1 MRACCACWDQV
12 KFGLRTC
19 FEQGACMLLFGAWDW
34 VRDGDGDSS
43 HQGFSHGPSTL
54 LSCKSLSFNRFP
66 TFITSAHSSGF
77 ICITYYSGAPT
88 GSDVLIIPH
97 QIQFLWPGLQNIPY
111 QVSVLHR
118 GKYPINCKR
127 HERDVRFTFACG
139 SGTLA
144 SLQGFWSPS
153 LAFLQARRFAGR
165 Y

>member
-1 MRACCACWDQV
+1 MCAVVW
-12 KFGLRTC
+12 
-19 FEQGACMLLFGAWDW
+19 AWDW
-34 VRDGDGDSS
+34 LRDWDGDCS
-43 HQGFSHGPSTL
+43 HQGFSHAPSTL
-54 LSCKSLSFNRFP
+54 LSCKSLCFNRFP
-66 TFITSAHSSGF
+66 TFITSAHSSSF

-97 QIQFLWPGLQNIPY
+97 QIQFLCLGLRNSPY
-111 QVSVLHR
+111 QVFVLHR

-127 HERDVRFTFACG
+127 LERDIRFTFARG

-153 LAFLQARRFAGR
+153 IAFLQAHRFAGR